1 MLSKVLAV
9 GTTAMIL
16 RKVNLVSRVQC
27 FSSAPTVPWNKPFF
41 L

>member
-1 MLSKVLAV
+1 MLGYV

-16 RKVNLVSRVQC
+16 RKVNLVSRMPC
-27 FSSAPTVPWNKPFF
+27 FSSAPTVPWNKPVF